1 MPDSADAPSANV
13 KQEWM
18 LNSALSKGSPID
30 QSLEPVI
37 LDPKVRRKV
46 DLHILPFIALLYLCS
61 FL

>member
-1 MPDSADAPSANV
+1 MPDSADAPSAKV

-18 LNSALSKGSPID
+18 LNSALSKD

>member
-1 MPDSADAPSANV
+1 MPDSANAPSAKV
-13 KQEWM
+13 KQERM
-18 LNSALSKGSPID
+18 LNPALSKD